1 MKFLLDENVD
11 ARLKIHLTQFRHE
24 VTRVGSD
31 YPQGLSDRVV
41 LSTARAE
48 GRVLITNDRDF
59 GELVFRLR
67 QAHQGVI
74 LLRLGSY
81 APLATLIQ
89 RLDDV
94 LARYSDELEHFLVV
108 TPRTIR
114 VRRQT
119 PGPRQSRQTST

>member
-11 ARLKIHLTQFRHE
+11 ARLKDHLTQLRHD

-31 YPQGLSDRVV
+31 YPAGLPDRDV
-41 LSTARAE
+41 LSTAQAK

-67 QAHQGVI
+67 QPHQGVI
-74 LLRLGSY
+74 LLRLGHYTS
-81 APLATLIQ
+81 LATKIQ

-94 LARYSDELEHFLVV
+94 LDRYSDQLEHFIVV

-114 VRRQT
+114 VRRQ
-119 PGPRQSRQTST
+119 GR